1 MTNKLSSLIECDRDN
16 VVEGIYTNSS
26 QVVPGGMFVALRG
39 ERVNGE
45 DFINDAISNGA
56 KFIVKLGPVRTIYD
70 VNGVI
75 FIENPEPRKLLAVM
89 CTKFYKNSLEH
100 IAIVTGTNGKTSTV
114 DFLRQLWRSA
124 GYKSAGLGTLGV
136 RSDLNVKFS
145 SSLTSP
151 EQITLNRLLADLSH
165 HGCQNVALE
174 ASSHGIDQYRMF
186 GIKLDVI
193 AFTNFS
199 QDHLDYHKTMEE
211 YWNAKCKLFKEY
223 PSENTKY
230 VINADSDRFDE
241 LSKLCRC
248 VPITYGLSAGDF
260 RFEDISPR
268 QNGYDARLMCFGEAH
283 DVQINIASEFQL
295 YNILCAAAMAY
306 ATGLSINDIVCGIP
320 KLIGVKGRMQLVG
333 RYNGAGIYVDY
344 AHTPDA
350 LRTALQDIKHR
361 TSGRTMLIFGC
372 GGDRDRSKRRL
383 MGKVATE
390 YADVVIVTDDNPRT
404 ETPDMIR
411 KSIIE
416 GCPNATE
423 IADRRKAINYAV
435 GMLKES
441 DSLLIAGKG
450 HEDYQI
456 IGNRTEHFDDAEEVE
471 KIIKLFSADEVNSIF
486 GSSIENDIYG
496 VSVNSRDVIPGDL
509 FVAIKGEHFDGNNFV
524 SNAFD
529 MGASAAL
536 VSDHGICRQNVIKVD
551 DTVSA
556 LHKLGE
562 YSRRRTKATVIG
574 VTGSVGKSSTKN
586 MLSLVLNKFA
596 GTFSSLKNF
605 NSQIGLP
612 ICLSMI
618 PKEVNYAVLEMG
630 MSHKGDL
637 YKLTQIADQD
647 VSIVTN
653 ISESHC
659 EFFDSVSDIALAKSE
674 IFANGKRQ
682 KFALIPS
689 DSTYSSILM
698 QQAKSYG
705 VKDVYTFGE
714 GEGSD
719 AYITDMSFDSGRT
732 HICANILGAS
742 VKYIINSVNKGIIC
756 DSLVPIL
763 CAKLLGH
770 DVYEAADAISEFL
783 PLAGRGRV
791 SCLINDSVMI
801 DDSYNASPASM
812 RASIETLKRYVGF
825 HKIAILGDMGELG
838 EGSIDMHC
846 QLAEELKDIDEVYLC
861 GKHMKFLHG
870 IVKSEWFDNYHD
882 LLPKFNLLEHSAVLI
897 KASRFMQLDK
907 VSEFILNKYGK
918 K

>member
-1 MTNKLSSLIECDRDN
+1 MTSKLSSLIECDCDN
-16 VVEGIYTNSS
+16 VVEGIYTNSG
-26 QVVPGGMFVALRG
+26 QVVSGGMFVALRG

-56 KFIVKLGPVRTIYD
+56 KFIVKLGPVRALYD
-70 VNGVI
+70 VNGVV
-75 FIENPEPRKLLAVM
+75 FIEDPEPWKLLAIM
-89 CTKFYKNSLEH
+89 CTRFYKNSLEH

-136 RSDLNVKFS
+136 KSDLNVKFS

-151 EQITLNRLLADLSH
+151 DQITLNRLLADLSC

-186 GIKLDVI
+186 GIKLNVV

-230 VINADSDRFDE
+230 VINADSDRFEE
-241 LSKLCRC
+241 LHKLCRRT
-248 VPITYGLSAGDF
+248 PITYGLSSGDF
-260 RFEDISPR
+260 RFEDIGLR
-268 QNGYDARLMCFGEAH
+268 QNGYDARLMCFGEGH
-283 DVQINIASEFQL
+283 DVRINIASDFQL
-295 YNILCAAAMAY
+295 YNILCASAMAY
-306 ATGLSINDIVCGIP
+306 ATGLSINDIVSGIP

-350 LRTALQDIKHR
+350 LRTALQDVKHR
-361 TSGRTMLIFGC
+361 ASGRTTVVFGC
-372 GGDRDRSKRRL
+372 GGDRDQSKRRL
-383 MGKVATE
+383 MGEVAAE

-404 ETPDMIR
+404 EDPSKIR

-423 IADRRKAINYAV
+423 IADRRKAISC
-435 GMLKES
+435 GIHMLKES

-450 HEDYQI
+450 HENYQI
-456 IGNRTEHFDDAEEVE
+456 IGSRTEHFDDAEEVR
-471 KIIKLFSADEVNSIF
+471 KIIKLFSADEVNSVF
-486 GSSIENDIYG
+486 GSSIKNDIYG
-496 VSVNSRDVIPGDL
+496 ISVNSRDIIQGDL
-509 FVAIKGEHFDGNNFV
+509 FVAIKGEHFDGNSFV
-524 SNAFD
+524 PDAFD

-536 VSDHGICRQNVIKVD
+536 VSDHEVCQQNVIKVD
-551 DTVSA
+551 DTISA
-556 LHKLGE
+556 LHKLGG
-562 YSRRRTKATVIG
+562 YSRKRTKATVIG

-586 MLSLVLNKFA
+586 MLSLVLSKFT

-618 PKEVNYAVLEMG
+618 PNDADYAVLEMG
-630 MSHKGDL
+630 MSHKGNL
-637 YKLTQIADQD
+637 QKLTEIADQD
-647 VSIVTN
+647 ISIITN
-653 ISESHC
+653 VSESHC
-659 EFFDSVSDIALAKSE
+659 EFFEGVSDIALAKSE
-674 IFANGKRQ
+674 IFANGEKQ
-682 KFALIPS
+682 KFAIIPS
-689 DSTYSSILM
+689 DSDYSAILM
-698 QQAKSYG
+698 QQAKNYG
-705 VKDVYTFGE
+705 IKDVYTFGK
-714 GEGSD
+714 GEESD
-719 AYITDMSFDSGRT
+719 AYITDMSFDFGCT
-732 HICANILGAS
+732 HVGADILGAE
-742 VKYIINSVNKGIIC
+742 VKYIINSVNQGIIC
-756 DSLVPIL
+756 DSLIPVL

-770 DVYEAADAISEFL
+770 DVHVAASVISEFS
-783 PLAGRGRV
+783 PLSGRGRV
-791 SCLINDSVMI
+791 SCLINNSVMI

-846 QLAEELKDIDEVYLC
+846 QLAEELSDIDEIYLC

-870 IVKSEWFDNYHD
+870 IVASKWFDNYYD
-882 LLPKFNLLEHSAVLI
+882 LLSKFNLPEHSAVLI
-897 KASRFMQLDK
+897 KASRFMQMDK
-907 VSEFILNKYGK
+907 VSEFILSKYRK